1 MKNGPSVR
9 RCGFAGLYGLALAL
23 FFFAG
28 CGRPT
33 GEVFPTLERPIV
45 WPGPPEKA
53 RIRFVGIISTE
64 ENLQREVSWTQRLGE
79 LLFGK
84 DKIGALQTPSDVAVG
99 ADGRIYVADG
109 AGGVVHMF
117 DLSKRRYEQFAALA
131 GDETLLMPVALTII
145 DERLYVVDSVLHQ
158 VCIFDRKGQFRG
170 KFGSERL
177 IRPSG
182 IAYHANRDK
191 LYVSDTGGH
200 VISVFD
206 KSGEFMETIG
216 SRGVG
221 PGRFNFPTHLW
232 IDKSGNLYVS
242 DTLNYRVQVFSD
254 EGKFL
259 RMFGEH
265 GDRPGYFAHPAGIA
279 VDSLGHIY
287 VTDRQYESLQI
298 FNSEGEILMVI
309 GHEGTGLG
317 EFWLPAGVYIDERNR
332 IFVAD
337 SFNNRIQV
345 FELLEVGEDEQ

>member
-1 MKNGPSVR
+1 MKNGPSVKC
-9 RCGFAGLYGLALAL
+9 CGFAGLYGLALAL

-33 GEVFPTLERPIV
+33 GEVFPTLESPIV
-45 WPGPPEKA
+45 WPEPPEQG

-64 ENLQREVSWTQRLGE
+64 GNLQRGVSWMRGLGE
-79 LLFGK
+79 LIFGK
-84 DKIGALQTPSDVAVG
+84 EKMGALQTPSAITMG
-99 ADGRIYVADG
+99 ADGRLYIADSS
-109 AGGVVHMF
+109 GGVIHMF
-117 DLSKRRYEQFAALA
+117 DLSKRHYEQFGSLS
-131 GDETLLMPVALTII
+131 GDETLMMPVALTAI

-158 VCIFDRKGQFRG
+158 VCIFDGKGRFRG

-182 IAYHANRDK
+182 IAYHANQDK
-191 LYVSDTGGH
+191 LFVSDTGGH
-200 VISVFD
+200 IINVFD
-206 KSGEFMETIG
+206 KSGEFIETIG

-221 PGRFNFPTHLW
+221 PGRFNFPTQLW
-232 IDKSGNLYVS
+232 VDTSGRLYVS
-242 DTLNYRVQVFSD
+242 DTLNYRVQVLSH

-259 RMFGEH
+259 QMFGEH

-298 FNSEGEILMVI
+298 FDSKGEILMVI

-317 EFWLPAGVYIDERNR
+317 EFWLPAGVYIDKRNR
-332 IFVAD
+332 IYVAD